1 MLTVSH
7 SRSHG
12 RRRIAGAR
20 RQRGIVLVLALIVLV
35 AMALAA
41 IALTRSTFTS
51 NAIAGNLAFQ
61 QAATTSADQGI
72 EAAVAW
78 LENNNG
84 QSSSTTAATCS
95 TSVGTTV
102 LACDQASRGYI
113 ATRTDPSSTQTWP
126 DFWTALVTAGTTPV
140 ALSADSAGNTVS
152 YMIQRMCSAA
162 GDAASTTCSTPPATS
177 SCSNCSKAS
186 DSQNLTAATQ
196 FYYRITVQVS
206 GARSTRSYTQVMVA
220 L

>member
-1 MLTVSH
+1 MLTVRH
-7 SRSHG
+7 SHG
-12 RRRIAGAR
+12 RRRVTGAR
-20 RQRGIVLVLALIVLV
+20 HQRGIVLVLALIVLV

-41 IALTRSTFTS
+41 IALTRSTYTS

-84 QSSSTTAATCS
+84 QSSSTTATTCS
-95 TSVGTTV
+95 VGSTV
-102 LACDQASRGYI
+102 LACDQASHGYI
-113 ATRTDPSSTQTWP
+113 ASRTDPSSTQTWP

-140 ALSADSAGNTVS
+140 ATSADSAGNTVS
-152 YMIQRMCSAA
+152 YVIQRMCSAA

>member
-1 MLTVSH
+1 MLTVRH
-7 SRSHG
+7 RC
-12 RRRIAGAR
+12 RDCRVAGGR
-20 RQRGIVLVLALIVLV
+20 RQRGITLILALIVLV
-35 AMALAA
+35 AMALAS
-41 IALTRSTFTS
+41 IALTRSTFMS
-51 NAIAGNLAFQ
+51 NVIAGNLAFQ

-72 EAAVAW
+72 ETAIAW
-78 LENNNG
+78 IENNNS
-84 QSSSTTAATCS
+84 QSSSTTATTCA
-95 TSVGTTV
+95 TSVGSTV
-102 LACDQASRGYI
+102 LACDQASHGYI
-113 ATRTDPSSTQTWP
+113 ASRTDPSSTQTWP

-140 ALSADSAGNTVS
+140 ATSADSAGNTVS
-152 YMIQRMCSAA
+152 YVIQRMCSAA

>member
-1 MLTVSH
+1 MLTVRH
-7 SRSHG
+7 RHG
-12 RRRIAGAR
+12 GHRAAGVR
-20 RQRGIVLVLALIVLV
+20 RQRGLVLVLALIVLV

-41 IALTRSTFTS
+41 IALARSTYTS

-72 EAAVAW
+72 EAAVTW

-84 QSSSTTAATCS
+84 QSSSTTATTCS
-95 TSVGTTV
+95 TSVGSTV
-102 LACDQASRGYI
+102 LACDQASRGYL
-113 ATRTDPSSTQTWP
+113 ASRTDPSSTQAWP
-126 DFWTALVTAGTTPV
+126 DLWAALVAAGTTPV
-140 ALSADSAGNTVS
+140 AQSADSAGNTVS
-152 YMIQRMCSAA
+152 YIIQRMCSAA

-177 SCSNCSKAS
+177 SCTNCSKAS
-186 DSQNLTAATQ
+186 DSENLTAATQ

-206 GARSTRSYTQVMVA
+206 GARSTRSYAQVMVA